1 MLVTDEMIRLT
12 SYVMERHI
20 FADLSQNIVGY
31 VLYELIML

>member
-12 SYVMERHI
+12 SYVMERQI
-20 FADLSQNIVGY
+20 LADLSQNIVGY